1 MKNDDNSKELK
12 HKCDDSKFPAD
23 VSDKKKLQCNNI
35 RYLDIYVDQF
45 KNIFS
50 EEK

>member
-23 VSDKKKLQCNNI
+23 VSDKKNYSAIISGIWTYMLINLRI
-35 RYLDIYVDQF
+35 F
-45 KNIFS
+45 FS